1 MKVTNDILFQY
12 IFGKIGHE
20 QITKGF
26 LEDILG
32 IQISSLSLDANK
44 RLIGE
49 EADDKIGRIDVKAK
63 LEDGTKVIIEMQVT
77 RYNYMIDRLL
87 FYWSAVYKADLKR
100 GESYKKLDKT
110 IAILIIEENLNETK
124 EIEEYHTIW
133 RLRENRYHNIV
144 LTNNLEIHIIELA
157 KFKTNKEKPQLADNW
172 IKFIKGEEINMQKMN
187 MEEKVRKELIEA
199 MEEVEKLRGDPEL
212 IERYERK
219 ADYLRDQLSF
229 LEDAK
234 ETGIEEGIKKGV
246 KKGRREGIKR
256 ARIEAKKKQEKI
268 VINMYKRQIGIE
280 EICEI
285 TSLTKKEVKQIIE
298 KATLISA

>member
-1 MKVTNDILFQY
+1 
-12 IFGKIGHE
+12 
-20 QITKGF
+20 
-26 LEDILG
+26 
-32 IQISSLSLDANK
+32 
-44 RLIGE
+44 
-49 EADDKIGRIDVKAK
+49 
-63 LEDGTKVIIEMQVT
+63 
-77 RYNYMIDRLL
+77 
-87 FYWSAVYKADLKR
+87 
-100 GESYKKLDKT
+100 
-110 IAILIIEENLNETK
+110 
-124 EIEEYHTIW
+124 
-133 RLRENRYHNIV
+133 
-144 LTNNLEIHIIELA
+144 
-157 KFKTNKEKPQLADNW
+157 
-172 IKFIKGEEINMQKMN
+172 MQKMN

-199 MEEVEKLRGDPEL
+199 MEELDKLRGDPEL

-234 ETGIEEGIKKGV
+234 ETGIE
-246 KKGRREGIKR
+246 EGIKR

>member
-32 IQISSLSLDANK
+32 IQISSLSLDTNK

-49 EADDKIGRIDVKAK
+49 
-63 LEDGTKVIIEMQVT
+63 
-77 RYNYMIDRLL
+77 
-87 FYWSAVYKADLKR
+87 ADLKR

-133 RLRENRYHNIV
+133 KLRENRYHNIV

-172 IKFIKGEEINMQKMN
+172 IKFIKGEEIDMQKMN

-199 MEEVEKLRGDPEL
+199 MEELDKLRGDPEL

-234 ETGIEEGIKKGV
+234 ETGIE
-246 KKGRREGIKR
+246 EGIKR